1 MKNLTDKEAN
11 KLQREIDYI
20 LDTGAN
26 SIRLLELIDKF
37 LHTRYKDDYNKEELL
52 EKLGWTIECQSPL
65 EIVDKDGNV
74 ASGWAANIVINHLI
88 ENFND
93 YYEEQKN

>member
-26 SIRLLELIDKF
+26 SIRLLELRMMSF
-37 LHTRYKDDYNKEELL
+37 
-52 EKLGWTIECQSPL
+52 
-65 EIVDKDGNV
+65 
-74 ASGWAANIVINHLI
+74 
-88 ENFND
+88 
-93 YYEEQKN
+93 